1 MRADSIAFAL
11 SGILFG
17 VIVGW
22 ILGSQQAARPTAT
35 AAAPPPA
42 AATAPAE
49 GRPPAP
55 PLDEA
60 RLKTLVAAVGSEP
73 ANPAP
78 RVELGNLYFD
88 AERYT
93 DAVQWYEDALRLNPK
108 DANVSTDL
116 GVAYYY
122 TNEPDKAI
130 GQFEQSLEDRPGT
143 YQDDVE
149 HGHREGLRQ
158 AGPGRRQRRLAA
170 GDRHRADAA
179 PRPRP
184 PARPS
189 RACSRRI
196 PAVDRPEADGGP
208 ALLPA
213 GGDGAAGHPR
223 LRAAVRRRDPGHRGL
238 QAPVRRAR
246 RGRCPSR

>member
-22 ILGSQQAARPTAT
+22 ILGSQQATQPTT
-35 AAAPPPA
+35 AAAGPPA

-49 GRPPAP
+49 GRQPAP
-55 PLDEA
+55 PLDET
-60 RLKTLVAAVGSEP
+60 RLKTLVASAGSEP
-73 ANPAP
+73 TNPAP
-78 RVELGNLYFD
+78 RVQLGNLYFD

-130 GQFEQSLEDRPGT
+130 GQFEQSLKVDPAHTKTMLNMGIVKAFGK
-143 YQDDVE
+143 QDLAGASAAWQQVIATAPNSPE
-149 HGHREGLRQ
+149 AQAARKALEGLQQ
-158 AGPGRRQRRLAA
+158 AHPG
-170 GDRHRADAA
+170 
-179 PRPRP
+179 
-184 PARPS
+184 
-189 RACSRRI
+189 
-196 PAVDRPEADGGP
+196 GGP
-208 ALLPA
+208 
-213 GGDGAAGHPR
+213 
-223 LRAAVRRRDPGHRGL
+223 
-238 QAPVRRAR
+238 
-246 RGRCPSR
+246 SN